1 MNSTNKYLLL
11 SLLAILVVGYVT
23 GVAVWSS
30 RRMTR
35 NVCHAVKV
43 LITDKEE
50 RQYVDEKEIVSMLK
64 KQGIY
69 PLGKPLVSMSVQ
81 RIEDAVIAHPMVRE
95 AECYTL
101 SSGALCI
108 RLCQRVPV
116 LRVVT
121 ADDTYFVDSDRLRM
135 PVRES
140 VTADVLTATGAIG
153 ERLACKE
160 LSDIAIMVGNDQY
173 WHDRIARIHVV
184 TPNYVYL
191 VQQPDGTRLILGKP
205 EGIERKLAKLRKLYD
220 NVFDQIG
227 WRTYDEID
235 LRFHGQI
242 VGRNN

>member
-1 MNSTNKYLLL
+1 MNSRNKYLLL
-11 SLLAILVVGYVT
+11 LVLAITVVGYVT
-23 GVAVWSS
+23 GVAFWSS
-30 RRMTR
+30 CRMTR
-35 NVCHAVKV
+35 HVCGAVHV
-43 LITDKEE
+43 VITDKDE
-50 RQYVDEKEIVSMLK
+50 RQYVDEQEIVSMLK

-69 PLGKPLVSMSVQ
+69 PLGKPLESMSVQ
-81 RIEDAVIAHPMVRE
+81 RIEDAVTAHPMVRE

-121 ADDTYFVDSDRLRM
+121 ADDTYYVDSERLRM

-160 LSDIAIMVGNDQY
+160 LSDIAIMVGNDPY
-173 WHDRIARIHVV
+173 WHDRIGRIHVV
-184 TPNYVYL
+184 NPHYVYL
-191 VQQPDGTRLILGKP
+191 VQQPEGTKLILGKP
-205 EGIERKLAKLRKLYD
+205 EGVARKLGKLRKLYD
-220 NVFDQIG
+220 NVFDEIG